1 MVKAAHENGF
11 GNPCMGESL
20 RIQLNTNPSELA
32 ENNPYT
38 QWSQD
43 ESKKKKV
50 GSRI

>member
-1 MVKAAHENGF
+1 MKTVLEIHAWV
-11 GNPCMGESL
+11 NPL

-43 ESKKKKV
+43 ESKKKV